1 MPGDEL
7 RTVLA
12 QAAEVAQH
20 VGVEFVGSRPFRQVR
35 PALADVFLTAPRT
48 TLRPSRRA
56 VRRLGASAIA
66 RRSAVGRAR
75 TRRLARAAVA
85 LGLRLVTW
93 CVPVALLPRV
103 FRRCGRRL
111 TEAGAQVRAETDVP
125 SRAGCPVVAGMIG
138 TAGVAVVPAWP
149 VVPAVVTPRP
159 VTRRAPGTIV
169 VRTAAVCAR
178 GIAFVGR
185 VTRAILMRAVRVL
198 AILVLA
204 ILVLA
209 VGAARRSVPAIL
221 GAARCVFV
229 LARSILPVL
238 PRWALRSVR
247 GSRTGIRPIPAGSR
261 CSLAGCPAAARPLGP
276 LPLCATAIR
285 AIASVARVGRTSTA
299 CGTSG
304 GRPVGIRAFA
314 ARTFPIGGIA
324 IRSGT
329 VWTITVWTITVWACA
344 IVMRRPSLRAISLVT
359 TPVVGGTIPIGGRL
373 TAVRTFATG
382 AAPAATIRRRA
393 TTVRALTTRTIPIRR
408 RATTVR
414 ALTTRTVPIRRRATT
429 VRALT
434 TRTVTIRR
442 RATTVRALTT
452 RTGPAGTIGSG
463 TAPVRALTTR
473 TIPFRA

>member
-35 PALADVFLTAPRT
+35 PALADVFLTTPRT

-138 TAGVAVVPAWP
+138 TAG
-149 VVPAVVTPRP
+149 PAVVTPRP

-185 VTRAILMRAVRVL
+185 VTRAILVR
-198 AILVLA
+198 
-204 ILVLA
+204 
-209 VGAARRSVPAIL
+209 
-221 GAARCVFV
+221 
-229 LARSILPVL
+229 
-238 PRWALRSVR
+238 
-247 GSRTGIRPIPAGSR
+247 
-261 CSLAGCPAAARPLGP
+261 
-276 LPLCATAIR
+276 
-285 AIASVARVGRTSTA
+285 
-299 CGTSG
+299 
-304 GRPVGIRAFA
+304 
-314 ARTFPIGGIA
+314 
-324 IRSGT
+324 
-329 VWTITVWTITVWACA
+329 
-344 IVMRRPSLRAISLVT
+344 
-359 TPVVGGTIPIGGRL
+359 
-373 TAVRTFATG
+373 
-382 AAPAATIRRRA
+382 AAPTAS
-393 TTVRALTTRTIPIRR
+393 TR
-408 RATTVR
+408 
-414 ALTTRTVPIRRRATT
+414 
-429 VRALT
+429 
-434 TRTVTIRR
+434 
-442 RATTVRALTT
+442 
-452 RTGPAGTIGSG
+452 
-463 TAPVRALTTR
+463 
-473 TIPFRA
+473 

>member
-35 PALADVFLTAPRT
+35 PALADVFLTTPRT

-66 RRSAVGRAR
+66 PRSAVGRAR

-138 TAGVAVVPAWP
+138 TAGVAVVPARP

-178 GIAFVGR
+178 GIAFVGP
-185 VTRAILMRAVRVL
+185 VTRAILVRAVRVLAILVLAILVLAILVL

-229 LARSILPVL
+229 
-238 PRWALRSVR
+238 
-247 GSRTGIRPIPAGSR
+247 
-261 CSLAGCPAAARPLGP
+261 
-276 LPLCATAIR
+276 
-285 AIASVARVGRTSTA
+285 
-299 CGTSG
+299 
-304 GRPVGIRAFA
+304 
-314 ARTFPIGGIA
+314 
-324 IRSGT
+324 
-329 VWTITVWTITVWACA
+329 
-344 IVMRRPSLRAISLVT
+344 
-359 TPVVGGTIPIGGRL
+359 
-373 TAVRTFATG
+373 
-382 AAPAATIRRRA
+382 
-393 TTVRALTTRTIPIRR
+393 
-408 RATTVR
+408 
-414 ALTTRTVPIRRRATT
+414 
-429 VRALT
+429 
-434 TRTVTIRR
+434 
-442 RATTVRALTT
+442 
-452 RTGPAGTIGSG
+452 
-463 TAPVRALTTR
+463 
-473 TIPFRA
+473 

>member
-35 PALADVFLTAPRT
+35 PALADVFLTTPRT

-185 VTRAILMRAVRVL
+185 VTRAIL
-198 AILVLA
+198 VLA

-314 ARTFPIGGIA
+314 ARTFPIGGLA
-324 IRSGT
+324 HRSGT

-414 ALTTRTVPIRRRATT
+414 ALTTRT
-429 VRALT
+429 
-434 TRTVTIRR
+434 
-442 RATTVRALTT
+442 
-452 RTGPAGTIGSG
+452 
-463 TAPVRALTTR
+463 
-473 TIPFRA
+473 IPFRA